1 VRDLRVLITGATG
14 FLGKYILEEF
24 AKYDCEIIAFGRN
37 ADIGESLENCTF
49 IQGDFTN
56 YQDINDAVKGADVV
70 IHAGALCTVWGRW
83 QDFYNANVLGTKNVL
98 DACLENNITKFVY
111 VSSCSIYNCTYDK
124 LDITEDDF
132 DARNDLN
139 YYIKTKIMSEK
150 MIKDYSEKHD
160 ISYSIIRPHGIF
172 GIGDVS
178 IMPRLIKVNA
188 KIGIPLFNG
197 GNNLIDIVCAE
208 NVAYSLWLC
217 ANSDKNGTYNITN
230 GEIFR
235 YKDMIDKIFSQM
247 GLVPKYFPMRFKVA
261 YLLASMVEGIYKFL
275 RIENEPIITKYTLT
289 TVGVSQTLNIE
300 CAKRDLGY
308 VPQKTLQEGIDDY
321 AKWSKE
327 NS

>member
-1 VRDLRVLITGATG
+1 M
-14 FLGKYILEEF
+14 
-24 AKYDCEIIAFGRN
+24 
-37 ADIGESLENCTF
+37 
-49 IQGDFTN
+49 
-56 YQDINDAVKGADVV
+56 
-70 IHAGALCTVWGRW
+70 
-83 QDFYNANVLGTKNVL
+83 
-98 DACLENNITKFVY
+98 ENNITKFVY

-132 DARNDLN
+132 DAGNDLN